1 MNNYLLT
8 IIGDIKS
15 EKMCEEIA
23 LSISP
28 VVDSSNL
35 KFQHKN
41 GVLLMHFG
49 TEIDK
54 DEVYEYIKGVLY
66 GVIDTFILSEMSDK
80 VSVFMP
86 EDTSKHLFD
95 LDNIDDDVNMRLEMG
110 KVIFNQMNTD
120 EDITDVYLPIF
131 LEALSDLVKRPSLD
145 QLLDK
150 INNQGYSSLT
160 QFEKDSLENYS
171 KF

>member
-8 IIGDIKS
+8 IIGEIKS

-28 VVDSSNL
+28 IVDSSNL

-54 DEVYEYIKGVLY
+54 DEVYEYIKGILY

-95 LDNIDDDVNMRLEMG
+95 LDNIDDDVNMRLEIG
-110 KVIFNQMNTD
+110 KVIFNQIDTD
-120 EDITDVYLPIF
+120 EDVTEEYLPIF
-131 LEALSDLVKRPSLD
+131 LEALSDLVKKPSLD

-150 INNQGYSSLT
+150 ISNQGYSSLT
-160 QFEKDSLENYS
+160 QFEKDILETYS
-171 KF
+171 KI